1 MKSFIDVIRS
11 NILVQAVL
19 SIALGLLLA
28 FWPGATVLTVV
39 YLLALYLAVSGAASL
54 FSYFRSSSGRY
65 RSAGVLTSAVVL
77 LVLALLVFLFPQA
90 VAGFFSLILGILLLV
105 GGVVDAIRSIEL
117 RAYQGST
124 WIASIV
130 ISAAVAI
137 GGVVIVVN
145 PFETTAA
152 FVLMLGVLLIV
163 KGVGDLVIER
173 RLAQAS
179 KDLR

>member
-1 MKSFIDVIRS
+1 
-11 NILVQAVL
+11 
-19 SIALGLLLA
+19 
-28 FWPGATVLTVV
+28 
-39 YLLALYLAVSGAASL
+39 
-54 FSYFRSSSGRY
+54 
-65 RSAGVLTSAVVL
+65 
-77 LVLALLVFLFPQA
+77 
-90 VAGFFSLILGILLLV
+90 
-105 GGVVDAIRSIEL
+105 